1 MGNKGEYEIP
11 PDSAVLAPVYPLVI
25 DDLMCSEYLVTT
37 EGVKLNAM
45 PSSTSPIDCSCSPL
59 KHDMGVLIVER
70 YHVILSW
77 LGPSLSVCP
86 WHAGQLTTI
95 KPLVPLSIT
104 YNAHNAAAQSQA

>member
-1 MGNKGEYEIP
+1 MVTYYTITKDTIIIPFTDITSHHMGNKGEYEIP

-37 EGVKLNAM
+37 EGVKLNAL

-70 YHVILSW
+70 YHVILS
-77 LGPSLSVCP
+77 
-86 WHAGQLTTI
+86 
-95 KPLVPLSIT
+95 
-104 YNAHNAAAQSQA
+104 